1 MAVAFAQYSA
11 GELSESLSTIDRLL
25 SIGAG
30 LAIVEDIAPAM
41 AMAGAIKILIGR
53 RVEGRRDLD
62 TALRLSREAGDALS
76 FAIALGYEVDPVLL
90 GFDLVDEP
98 LLDEAHTAVLM
109 AETFGDTYGL
119 ALTRYA
125 YGMALL
131 RTDAPRRAD
140 GVQFL
145 QLSRAEGIDIGGS
158 NMDADIAAESLRHG
172 RLDDEQIAVLLDAV
186 HAELHHGDVL
196 CVGQSIAVLVRI
208 LAFRRAPGDLDHAN
222 DIVSR
227 LEAELA
233 PGSEPALQLWPLQ
246 CRAVLAD
253 ATGDE
258 PAHLKAVTR
267 YRDLA
272 ERLDARGHIADV
284 RQLARR

>member
-1 MAVAFAQYSA
+1 M
-11 GELSESLSTIDRLL
+11 
-25 SIGAG
+25 
-30 LAIVEDIAPAM
+30 AIVEDIAPAM

-62 TALRLSREAGDALS
+62 TALRLTREAGDALTH
-76 FAIALGYEVDPVLL
+76 AIVSGYEVDPVLL
-90 GFDLVDEP
+90 GFDLVDET

-109 AETFGDTYGL
+109 AETFGDAYGL

-140 GVQFL
+140 GVHFL
-145 QLSRAEGIDIGGS
+145 QLSRSDGIDIGGS
-158 NMDADIAAESLRHG
+158 NLDADIAAESLRHG
-172 RLDDEQIAVLLDAV
+172 RLDDEQIAALLDV
-186 HAELHHGDVL
+186 VQAELHHGDVL

-208 LAFRRAPGDLDHAN
+208 LAFRRAPGDLGHAN

-227 LEAELA
+227 LEVELA

-246 CRAVLAD
+246 CRAVLTD
-253 ATGDE
+253 AMGDG
-258 PAHLKAVTR
+258 PAHMEALTR

-272 ERLDARGHIADV
+272 ERLDARGHIADA